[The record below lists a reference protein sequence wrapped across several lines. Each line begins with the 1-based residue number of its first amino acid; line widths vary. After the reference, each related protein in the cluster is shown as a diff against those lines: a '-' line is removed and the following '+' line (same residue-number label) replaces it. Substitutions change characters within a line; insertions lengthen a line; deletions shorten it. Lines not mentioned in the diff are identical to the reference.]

1 MNDTP
6 TSHLA
11 TCPECGGSTVDG
23 LTCWEQLGALI
34 AWEYDDPELAAEH
47 FLTVAAYNLQHPAQF
62 TDDAIEGLRVAMIER
77 LDNDL
82 PVAQIRRRNAAEYEG
97 KKRVLRPESERRP
110 VLRRWQMTIA
120 DVYTPDQREG
130 AAERVRAWAAAIRS
144 QL

>member
-11 TCPECGGSTVDG
+11 TYPECGGSTVDG

-62 TDDAIEGLRVAMIER
+62 TDDDVGQELQEAASVDAAQRVTGQQVWSGYVDSVSMF
-77 LDNDL
+77 
-82 PVAQIRRRNAAEYEG
+82 RNASATSVVVCGSSIWSLERG
-97 KKRVLRPESERRP
+97 CRARRP
-110 VLRRWQMTIA
+110 
-120 DVYTPDQREG
+120 
-130 AAERVRAWAAAIRS
+130 
-144 QL
+144 